1 MAMAVAAVVR
11 PAVTQALAHL
21 GVPTLDGEALGTH
34 ADGAVDAVVVVLA
47 SNVLL
52 LLLRGTLCLG
62 LDRHRDLFQGVVR
75 LVELPVVVVPASV
88 VAMVVLA
95 FN

>member
-52 LLLRGTLCLG
+52 LRGTLCLG
-62 LDRHRDLFQGVVR
+62 LDRHRDLLQGVVR

>member
-52 LLLRGTLCLG
+52 LRGTLCLG
-62 LDRHRDLFQGVVR
+62 LDRHRDLLQGVVR
-75 LVELPVVVVPASV
+75 LVELPVVVGPASV
-88 VAMVVLA
+88 VAMVVRA